1 MPAQKITADCIWNTF
16 QSSGKRHLLLTG
28 SRGSGKTT
36 LLNALSPEPLPG
48 VTTWADPGKAVYLR
62 ENRTGREAPIGLF
75 NVACPGVHNKM
86 RPLSY
91 GFAALGVPAL
101 QRCLHDPSPWVR
113 IDEIGYLELGHREY
127 CQALEALFE
136 QKRVLAVV
144 RKQDAPLLNALLH
157 REDAFV
163 VDLDAPTGNAGCVIM
178 ASGLGKRFG
187 GSKLLV
193 PFLGKPLLF
202 WALDATEGLFA
213 RRVVV
218 TRSEA
223 AAEACRSRGVETV
236 LHDMPGRNDTV
247 RLGLEAVG
255 AVERCLF
262 CPADQPLLSRQ
273 TVESLL
279 LCGQNSSGL
288 IWRPCFGE
296 TPGAPILFPQA
307 YFEELKQLPQGK
319 GGGTVAASHKG
330 NVRTLP
336 VADERE
342 LMDIDTPE
350 DLRTLEETARC
361 RQ

>member
-1 MPAQKITADCIWNTF
+1 MPAQKITAACIWNSF
-16 QSSGKRHLLLTG
+16 QASGKRHLLLTG

-62 ENRTGREAPIGLF
+62 ENRTGREAAIGLF
-75 NVACPGVHNKM
+75 NFACPGVHNKM

-101 QRCLHDPSPWVR
+101 QHCLRDPSPWVR
-113 IDEIGYLELGHREY
+113 IDEIGYLELGCREY
-127 CQALEALFE
+127 CQALEQLFDTK
-136 QKRVLAVV
+136 QVLAVV
-144 RKQDAPLLNALLH
+144 RKQDAPLLNGLLH

-178 ASGLGKRFG
+178 ASGQGRRFG

-193 PFLGKPLLF
+193 PFLGKPMLF
-202 WALDATEGLFA
+202 WALDATEGLFS

-218 TRSEA
+218 IRSEA

-255 AVERCLF
+255 DVEHSLF

-273 TVESLL
+273 TVASLL
-279 LCGQNSSGL
+279 LCGQNSHGL
-288 IWRPCFGE
+288 IWRPCFQE
-296 TPGAPILFPQA
+296 TPGAPILFPQD

-319 GGGTVAASHKG
+319 GGGYVAASHG
-330 NVRTLP
+330 ENVRTLP
-336 VADERE
+336 VADGRE
-342 LMDIDTPE
+342 LRDIDTPE
-350 DLRTLEETARC
+350 NLVDLEQMAR
-361 RQ
+361 QM